1 MSEAVRYEISDRV
14 AIVTIARPDVLNAM
28 NAGVFAGLTDAAA
41 RAAADDEIRAVVVTG
56 EGRAFSSGLDVSM
69 FAEGFGTQPGE
80 VDISLLQRAFTVY
93 EDIPK
98 PTIAAVRG
106 PAFGAGLQ
114 LAIACDLRVAGADA
128 ELSALEVKWGI
139 VPDLGATQRLPRLI
153 GLGRAKEMVMTGCR
167 VPAETSLAW
176 GLVNRV
182 CGTDEV
188 IKQAVDWA
196 NELSA
201 GPPLAIAG
209 AKRLAAAAFD
219 RPVRTGLEHEAAV
232 QRTVLAS
239 EDFKEAV
246 MARFAKRQPEYRG
259 K

>member
-1 MSEAVRYEISDRV
+1 MAEAVRYEISDRV
-14 AIVTIARPDVLNAM
+14 AIVTIARPEVLNAM
-28 NAGVFAGLTDAAA
+28 NADVFIGLADAAA
-41 RAAADDEIRAVVVTG
+41 RAAADEAVRAVVVTG

-69 FAEGFGTQPGE
+69 FAQGLQGE
-80 VDISLLQRAFTVY
+80 EPDIDIALLQQAFTVY
-93 EDIPK
+93 EELPK
-98 PTIAAVRG
+98 PTIAAIRG
-106 PAFGAGLQ
+106 VAFGGGLQ
-114 LAIACDLRVAGADA
+114 LAIACDLRVGASDA
-128 ELSALEVKWGI
+128 ELSALEVRWGI

-167 VPAETSLAW
+167 VPAETALAW

-182 CGTDEV
+182 CSPDELA
-188 IKQAVDWA
+188 KQAVDWA
-196 NELSA
+196 NELAA

-219 RPVRTGLEHEAAV
+219 RPVRTGLQHEAAV

-246 MARFAKRQPEYRG
+246 TARFQKREPHYRG